1 MSGGVPS
8 PEAPGGP
15 TGDHATRPGPAGGR
29 RGGGARTAVVAATEA
44 GRRLAADLVAH
55 LGAELVEGRP
65 RAAIAAAWGRVD
77 RLVLVMATGA
87 ATRLIAP
94 HLDDKTA
101 DPGVVAVDDTGAF
114 AVALTGGHERG
125 ANALAE
131 RLAGFLDATPVVT
144 TAAERTGTGGLHT
157 LGRRFGVRPDPD
169 GDAAAVG
176 GALVSGEPVHLCRE
190 IAWPLGPLPDHILEV
205 DAPEPA
211 PLLWVTDRL
220 VEPPRPA
227 VVLRP
232 PSLVVGVG
240 SSRGVTEE
248 EVGELLDGALE
259 EAGLS
264 PRAVAHLATAAV
276 KTDEA
281 GILAAARS
289 RDLEMVTLPVE
300 ALATTEVP
308 NPSEVVR
315 EAVGTPSVAEAA
327 ALHQGGE
334 LLVEKTAS
342 AMATV
347 AVARRPVRGRVALV
361 SLGPGDPALLPPAAR
376 DELADAEVVLGYGPY
391 VDQAAPHV
399 CRGCRLE
406 RYALGEEVDR
416 AERALALARGGRAV
430 ALVGSGD
437 VGVYAMASPM
447 LERTGDEVEVVVV
460 PGITAMLA
468 AAARLGA
475 PLGHDHCVVSLS
487 DLLTPWEVIR
497 RRLEAAAA
505 ADLVVALYNPRS
517 RRRDWQLEEARSVLL
532 AHRSADTPVGVVRD
546 AYRPGEEVTLTTLDA
561 LEVAAVQMT
570 TLVIVGSSRT
580 RVVAG
585 RMVTPRGYG
594 TDGGGRAAGAP
605 DGARSAASTTPGG
618 AP

>member
-1 MSGGVPS
+1 MSGGAPS
-8 PEAPGGP
+8 PEAPSGP
-15 TGDHATRPGPAGGR
+15 TGENAPGPGPGGDD
-29 RGGGARTAVVAATEA
+29 GARTAVVGATAA
-44 GRRLAADLVAH
+44 GRRLAGDLAAH
-55 LGAELVEGRP
+55 LGGELIEGRP
-65 RAAIAAAWGRVD
+65 REAIAAAWDRVD

-87 ATRLIAP
+87 ATRLIAA
-94 HLDDKTA
+94 HLRDKAT

-114 AVALTGGHERG
+114 AVALTGGHEGG

-131 RLAGFLDATPVVT
+131 RVAGFLEATPVVT
-144 TAAERTGTGGLHT
+144 TASERTRTGGLHD

-176 GALVSGEPVHLCRE
+176 GALVSGERVHLCRE
-190 IAWPLGPLPDHILEV
+190 VAWPLGPMPDHVVEV
-205 DAPEPA
+205 GVPEST

-232 PSLVVGVG
+232 PSVVVGVG
-240 SSRGVTEE
+240 SSRGVEAE
-248 EVGELLDGALE
+248 EVGALVDRALV

-264 PRAVAHLATAAV
+264 PRAVAHLATAAI
-276 KTDEA
+276 KADEA
-281 GILAAARS
+281 GILAAARA
-289 RDLEMVTLPVE
+289 RDLEVVTVPVE
-300 ALATTEVP
+300 ALTATDVP

-347 AVARRPVRGRVALV
+347 AVARRPVRGRLALV

-399 CRGCRLE
+399 RRGCRLE

-437 VGVYAMASPM
+437 VGVYAMASPT
-447 LERTGDEVEVVVV
+447 LERVGDDVEVVVV

-475 PLGHDHCVVSLS
+475 PLGHDHCVLSLS
-487 DLLTPWEVIR
+487 DLLTPWEAIR

-517 RRRDWQLEEARSVLL
+517 RRRHWQLEEARTLLL
-532 AHRSADTPVGVVRD
+532 AHRPADTPVGVVRD
-546 AYRPGEEVTLTTLDA
+546 AYRPGEQVTVTTLEA

-594 TDGGGRAAGAP
+594 THGGGRAAGAL
-605 DGARSAASTTPGG
+605 DGARSAAPGG
-618 AP
+618 TP